1 MLFTQECEN
10 FQEKIVNALQLPP
23 CGQNLL
29 LQLYTPLKKVYL
41 SQGFLTNRRSLQY
54 LLPWSAPE
62 TIWVKLVGMKDVD
75 GTFYA
80 EMMQLTGDL

>member
-1 MLFTQECEN
+1 MWSTYV
-10 FQEKIVNALQLPP
+10 ITALSDFKK
-23 CGQNLL
+23 
-29 LQLYTPLKKVYL
+29 KKVYL
-41 SQGFLTNRRSLQY
+41 SKGFLTNRRSLKY